1 MRAGRSRWLWPAGT
15 AALAGLLLFGGSAAA
30 AAAAAP
36 HWTLMT
42 SPDTSTTANNQLQ
55 DVSCV
60 SAKFCMAVGDRSNGT
75 TGQALVL
82 KWNGAKWTTVSS
94 PDSSTAKDNELYG
107 VSCVSAS
114 FCMAVGYYNNG
125 TANQALVLKWNGA
138 KWTTVSSPDSST
150 AKDNELQGVSCVSAK
165 FCMAVGHRSNGT
177 TGQTLVLKWN
187 GTKWTTVSSPDSST
201 AEDNVLQGVSCPSAG
216 SCMASGYNYPAGA
229 TQQTL
234 VLRWNGTRWAQVS
247 SPDQGTEDSGL
258 VGVSCLTARFCMATG
273 DSYNGA
279 YQTLALR
286 WNGTK
291 WALVASPGSTNDYL
305 EGVSC
310 PTASFCMA
318 AGENVHG
325 STPRILM
332 LRWNGTKWAAV
343 SSPDRGTGENYLNG
357 VSCTSASFC
366 LAAGGYQG
374 RSATQTLAERW

>member
-1 MRAGRSRWLWPAGT
+1 
-15 AALAGLLLFGGSAAA
+15 
-30 AAAAAP
+30 
-36 HWTLMT
+36 
-42 SPDTSTTANNQLQ
+42 
-55 DVSCV
+55 
-60 SAKFCMAVGDRSNGT
+60 
-75 TGQALVL
+75 
-82 KWNGAKWTTVSS
+82 
-94 PDSSTAKDNELYG
+94 
-107 VSCVSAS
+107 
-114 FCMAVGYYNNG
+114 
-125 TANQALVLKWNGA
+125 
-138 KWTTVSSPDSST
+138 
-150 AKDNELQGVSCVSAK
+150 
-165 FCMAVGHRSNGT
+165 MAVGHRSNGT